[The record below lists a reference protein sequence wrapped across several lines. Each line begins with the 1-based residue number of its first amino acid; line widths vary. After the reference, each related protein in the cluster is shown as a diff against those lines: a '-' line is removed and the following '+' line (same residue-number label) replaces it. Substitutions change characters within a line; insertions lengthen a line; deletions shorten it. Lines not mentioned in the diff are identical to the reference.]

1 MVDVKLDS
9 SPERTG
15 TGLLPVHGD
24 GKAADE
30 YVRMMPTLK
39 VRASKS
45 EVKVGGLQPEL
56 PVLMFSDIR
65 LLPPTNQDAS
75 LVSNE
80 IPGLT
85 LQAGQL
91 RSFSRRDSTDSQ
103 HSWQVRDD
111 LDFVSLGLPGLNA
124 TLRYV
129 RGSDVRTGRGFEGEY
144 SERDIDLSYT
154 VRNGPLKD
162 VSLRLR
168 HAVARAAGAGSHAP
182 LARTA
187 GIA

>member
-1 MVDVKLDS
+1 MVGVKLDS
-9 SPERTG
+9 SPARIG
-15 TGLLPVHGD
+15 TGLL
-24 GKAADE
+24 
-30 YVRMMPTLK
+30 
-39 VRASKS
+39 
-45 EVKVGGLQPEL
+45 PEL

-65 LLPPTNQDAS
+65 LLSPTYQGAS

-111 LDFVSLGLPGLNA
+111 LDFASLGLPGLNA

-129 RGSDVRTGRGFEGEY
+129 RGSDVRTGRGLA
-144 SERDIDLSYT
+144 SAASTCPTRCAT
-154 VRNGPLKD
+154 
-162 VSLRLR
+162 
-168 HAVARAAGAGSHAP
+168 AR
-182 LARTA
+182 
-187 GIA
+187 